1 MCPDCGK
8 AFRHKP
14 YAWPRTG
21 ASTPARSRTSAPSA
35 QGVQPEVQ
43 PGVPPRTPHGRAPLR
58 CPDCDR
64 SFSQKSGTP
73 ITHRKS
79 HIRDG
84 AFCCAICGQTFDDE
98 GKLLAHQKK
107 HDCPGWAGAAEA
119 EEGGPG
125 VVDTVPSAA
134 AVDAGGGEVG

>member
-1 MCPDCGK
+1 MVGIT
-8 AFRHKP
+8 P
-14 YAWPRTG
+14 YA
-21 ASTPARSRTSAPSA
+21 
-35 QGVQPEVQ
+35 
-43 PGVPPRTPHGRAPLR
+43 

-64 SFSQKSGTP
+64 SFSQKSNL

-107 HDCPGWAGAAEA
+107 HD
-119 EEGGPG
+119 
-125 VVDTVPSAA
+125 V
-134 AVDAGGGEVG
+134 